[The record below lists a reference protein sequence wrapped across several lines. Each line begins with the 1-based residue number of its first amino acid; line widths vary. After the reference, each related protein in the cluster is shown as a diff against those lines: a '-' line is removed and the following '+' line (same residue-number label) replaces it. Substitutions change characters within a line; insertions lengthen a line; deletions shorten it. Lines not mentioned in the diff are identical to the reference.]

1 MKDFKQ
7 ALEAIELP
15 AGLERR
21 VEEKLEAT
29 LGATLREQ
37 HVIIKPKPKI
47 LRFVLTAAA
56 AVVLLVVSA
65 VFLRQVYASGSRPA
79 EIVPAAET
87 VQIIPAAQPA
97 GVEVSL
103 EREEDYLILYQPVLD
118 AYRYAFESYDYDY
131 CQEHGLYDGFF
142 YVFYYYPHN
151 SIGYTLQDLDG
162 NGVPELLIGWHKD
175 MIHPKTVLETLYDAY
190 YLRDGA
196 PVQLFRADYT
206 NSWHLLED
214 GRLLQIMNENLSSP
228 SYLLWEFSK
237 PEDGETEALTFLEGM
252 LVDKYSDPE
261 KEVFYRIASVQTE
274 AGEEDNRTF
283 VISLGDSSSATD
295 ARAWIKTHSV
305 FLTLPFIPL
314 ETSDLTLASSKPD
327 TPPEDLTEQQYLEL
341 TALMQRLAEQEE
353 AFALTD
359 YADRQPDEAVIL
371 LQQIG
376 VLAREREL
384 SAEELRG
391 LLLGRLNLD
400 GASAEAYA
408 ALIGKLYQKNPEGFL
423 EAWHEA
429 GEPAEMMD
437 QVTGVSDP
445 ALSKL
450 WLQEQW
456 QRRTQAAQEP
466 AGAGETSA
474 NFELD
479 WVNGI
484 AVILLHG
491 FSEDC
496 RFVVMTEV
504 LQP

>member
-1 MKDFKQ
+1 M
-7 ALEAIELP
+7 
-15 AGLERR
+15 
-21 VEEKLEAT
+21 
-29 LGATLREQ
+29 
-37 HVIIKPKPKI
+37 
-47 LRFVLTAAA
+47 
-56 AVVLLVVSA
+56 
-65 VFLRQVYASGSRPA
+65 
-79 EIVPAAET
+79 
-87 VQIIPAAQPA
+87 
-97 GVEVSL
+97 
-103 EREEDYLILYQPVLD
+103 
-118 AYRYAFESYDYDY
+118 
-131 CQEHGLYDGFF
+131 
-142 YVFYYYPHN
+142 
-151 SIGYTLQDLDG
+151 
-162 NGVPELLIGWHKD
+162 
-175 MIHPKTVLETLYDAY
+175 
-190 YLRDGA
+190 
-196 PVQLFRADYT
+196 
-206 NSWHLLED
+206 
-214 GRLLQIMNENLSSP
+214 
-228 SYLLWEFSK
+228 
-237 PEDGETEALTFLEGM
+237 
-252 LVDKYSDPE
+252 
-261 KEVFYRIASVQTE
+261 
-274 AGEEDNRTF
+274 
-283 VISLGDSSSATD
+283 
-295 ARAWIKTHSV
+295 
-305 FLTLPFIPL
+305 
-314 ETSDLTLASSKPD
+314 TLASSKPD

-400 GASAEAYA
+400 SASAEAYA

-437 QVTGVSDP
+437 QVTGISDP